1 MLKRHDATIGNLLL
15 IYMRFLINNFNKLRR
30 FFFILIYF
38 KFTFKFNLL
47 NLIYNL
53 KI

>member
-15 IYMRFLINNFNKLRR
+15 IYMRFLINNFNKLQR

-38 KFTFKFNLL
+38 KCTFKFNLL
-47 NLIYNL
+47 NLIYNF